1 MWQIEFHPYV
11 YKAAAPVLEF
21 QKKHNIL
28 ATSYGGLTPIV
39 RQKGGPVDPVLASI
53 SQRLT
58 KDVGKDVTEGQ
69 VLGLWLRSQG
79 IPEIT
84 SV

>member
-1 MWQIEFHPYV
+1 M
-11 YKAAAPVLEF
+11 LEF

-58 KDVGKDVTEGQ
+58 KDVGKNVSEGQ